1 MHRRKES
8 LSWIGK
14 PCIHLPSCNFAQ
26 VCLVFI
32 FISHCDRNLRRQL
45 APCALSLRAE
55 EPGSDSESLNLGS
68 CHNLFTLVCVYKKQ
82 SKTKQNPKAKPSL
95 TRRKNLERNTT
106 RGSWLYVTSGLWT
119 AGLSRAI
126 TVVVLRFHC
135 RYLFGQCRPNGQPQ
149 PVHIY
154 LGCIHASCQICPE
167 LDESTEC

>member
-32 FISHCDRNLRRQL
+32 FISHCDRNFRRQL

-106 RGSWLYVTSGLWT
+106 RGSWLYVTSFRLMN
-119 AGLSRAI
+119 
-126 TVVVLRFHC
+126 C
-135 RYLFGQCRPNGQPQ
+135 RIKQGDNCRST
-149 PVHIY
+149 PVPLQVFIWPV
-154 LGCIHASCQICPE
+154 Q
-167 LDESTEC
+167 T